1 MNRKC
6 VHYKVCDQLIYCPSC
21 DACEMFEDLKTLII
35 RMIAEKCEQEI
46 KYCDVVDEGRE
57 TINYKKIFE
66 NIIES
71 R

>member
-1 MNRKC
+1 
-6 VHYKVCDQLIYCPSC
+6 
-21 DACEMFEDLKTLII
+21 
-35 RMIAEKCEQEI
+35 MISEKCEQEI

-71 R
+71 RQLKCFLYLKQNTTN

>member
-6 VHYKVCDQLIYCPSC
+6 VHCKVCYELIYCPSC
-21 DACEMFEDLKTLII
+21 DECEMFEDLKTATF
-35 RMIAEKCEQEI
+35 RMISEKCEQEI
-46 KYCDVVDEGRE
+46 KYCDVIAEGRE

-66 NIIES
+66 NIIKS